1 MVKLTAKVEQMEN
14 YCKFIEKKNP
24 FSQRKCKQK
33 QKFVANSWSFML
45 KNAGRNKNSWLIHGN
60 SC

>member
-24 FSQRKCKQK
+24 FSQRKCRQK
-33 QKFVANSWSFML
+33 QKFVANS
-45 KNAGRNKNSWLIHGN
+45 
-60 SC
+60 